1 MILRSLQAEV
11 ASGNNAFL
19 PAWDAVLRTQKQQF
33 SECWMITQPSH
44 AALSGELAA
53 KLSSPQIPRPD
64 DNILRAI
71 ALHDAGWG
79 LPDAQAIMASRSMQM
94 RRPQSFVDLGAPE
107 VVSAWVRSI
116 EVALSVSPAG
126 GYIVSRHF
134 WRIASHRLA
143 TTNDSESDRSVLQSY
158 LDSESAR
165 QKKLAAARSLST
177 KDLELLTDVLQF
189 CDLLSLYLCC
199 GAQDKVVFPEFA
211 GVALRITPNGP
222 GYKLEPELIAP
233 GTEFRVAALRH
244 PATKEVS
251 SQEIALRI
259 VVPPR

>member
-1 MILRSLQAEV
+1 MILRPLQAEG

-19 PAWDAVLRTQKQQF
+19 PAWGVVFRTQKQPLD
-33 SECWMITQPSH
+33 ECWMITQPSH

-53 KLSSPQIPRPD
+53 KLSSPKVSRQD

-79 LPDAQAIMASRSMQM
+79 LPDAQAIMSSRSMQM
-94 RRPQSFVDLGAPE
+94 RRPQSFVDVSVPE

-134 WRIASHRLA
+134 WRIASHRFA
-143 TTNDSESDRSVLQSY
+143 TANDSQSDRSVLQNF
-158 LDSESAR
+158 LDSESVR
-165 QKKLAAARSLST
+165 QKKSAAAQTLPL
-177 KDLELLTDVLQF
+177 KDLESLTDLLQF

-199 GAQDKVVFPEFA
+199 GARDKVVFPEFA
-211 GVALRITPNGP
+211 GVTLRITPNDL
-222 GYKLEPELIAP
+222 GYKLEPALIAP

-244 PATKEVS
+244 PATKEGS
-251 SQEIALRI
+251 SQEI
-259 VVPPR
+259 VVKIL

>member
-1 MILRSLQAEV
+1 MIVRPLQAE
-11 ASGNNAFL
+11 AAPANDAFL
-19 PAWDAVLRTQKQQF
+19 PAWDVVLRTQKQQLDA
-33 SECWMITQPSH
+33 CWMITQPSH
-44 AALSGELAA
+44 AALAGELAA

-64 DNILRAI
+64 DSILRAI

-79 LPDAQAIMASRSMQM
+79 LPDAQAIMASRAVQM

-116 EVALSVSPAG
+116 DVALSVSPAG

-143 TTNDSESDRSVLQSY
+143 TANDSQSDRSVLQSF

-165 QKKLAAARSLST
+165 QQKLAAAQPLKT
-177 KDLELLTDVLQF
+177 NELESLTDLLQF
-189 CDLLSLYLCC
+189 CDLLSLYFCC
-199 GAQDKVVFPEFA
+199 GARDKAAFPEFA
-211 GVALRITPNGP
+211 GVTLRITPSNSS
-222 GYKLEPELIAP
+222 YKLEPELIP
-233 GTEFRVAALRH
+233 SGSEFRVAALRH

-259 VVPPR
+259 V